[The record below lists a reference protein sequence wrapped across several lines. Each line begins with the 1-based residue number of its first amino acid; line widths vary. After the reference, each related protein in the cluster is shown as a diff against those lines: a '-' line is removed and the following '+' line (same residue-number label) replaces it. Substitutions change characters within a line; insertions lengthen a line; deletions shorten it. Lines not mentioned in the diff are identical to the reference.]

1 MLQFPIR
8 YKTKLKKGVGMS
20 VFLRYNEHIKASG
33 FYHIL
38 KLGNVPKGS
47 DMLFDIRKKLQ

>member
-1 MLQFPIR
+1 
-8 YKTKLKKGVGMS
+8 MS
-20 VFLRYNEHIKASG
+20 VFLRYNEHIKVSG